1 MNEISAK
8 QLKAVEELMGLEKL
22 LCEMFQKGQVDE
34 ALDYLIDDALVCPPE
49 MQAIRGRENQK
60 AMFKQFLDIPG
71 VELSWE
77 PIEARVSS
85 SCDLGYVYGTVDWK
99 LPDSDTVNGK
109 YISVWMKE
117 DGQWRNAV
125 EIRNSNS

>member
-1 MNEISAK
+1 MSELSPE
-8 QLKAVEELMGLEKL
+8 QSKAIEELMRLERL

-34 ALDYLIDDALVCPPE
+34 ALDYLMVDALVCPPE
-49 MQAIRGRENQK
+49 MQAIRGRDNQK
-60 AMFKQFLDIPG
+60 AMFKQFLEMPG

-99 LPDSDTVNGK
+99 LPDSDSVNGK
-109 YISVWMKE
+109 YISIWMKE
-117 DGQWRNAV
+117 DGEWRNAV
-125 EIRNSNS
+125 EIRNSNG